1 MVVSEQVVRALLQQQ
16 APQWAE
22 LPLRL
27 VGEIG
32 TDNVLYRLGDSLVVR
47 LPRGGR
53 SAASVAK
60 ECEWLPRLR
69 AHLPVAIPDV
79 RAAGRP
85 GAGYPHVWAVYG
97 WLSGARA
104 TEHRV
109 HDQEQLA
116 HELAGFFSA
125 LWSLD
130 ATGAPAPGEHNFFR
144 GVPLADRDQQ
154 TRASIAALRGL
165 IDATAV
171 TAAWDEAL
179 AAPAWSGPPVWIHGD
194 IDRQNLLV
202 LDGRLSGVIDFG
214 GLGAGDP
221 ACDVMAAWKLFD
233 TPARTAFRKALEVD
247 EATWQRSRGW
257 AVSQAVIALAY
268 YTDETHPVLV
278 RESRRWIANAV
289 GELRGQPSG

>member
-1 MVVSEQVVRALLQQQ
+1 MHDDDVAVSAEVVRALLREQ

-27 VGEIG
+27 VDEIG

-53 SAASVAK
+53 SVASLAK

-69 AHLPVAIPDV
+69 PHLPVAIPAV
-79 RAAGRP
+79 RAVGRP
-85 GAGYPHVWAVYG
+85 GAAYPYGWAVYE
-97 WLSGARA
+97 WLPGERA
-104 TEHRV
+104 TEGRV
-109 HDQEQLA
+109 RDAAALA
-116 HELAGFFSA
+116 RDLAGFLSA
-125 LWSLD
+125 LWGLD
-130 ATGAPAPGEHNFFR
+130 AGQAPPPGEHNFFR
-144 GVPLADRDQQ
+144 GVPLAERERE
-154 TRASIAALRGL
+154 TRSSIAALHGL
-165 IDATAV
+165 IDTTAV
-171 TAAWDEAL
+171 ADVWDAAL
-179 AAPAWSGPPVWIHGD
+179 AAPEWPGPPVWIHGD

-202 LDGRLSGVIDFG
+202 QDGRLSGVIDFG

-221 ACDVMAAWKLFD
+221 ACDVMAAWKLFS
-233 TPARTAFRKALEVD
+233 PSARAAFREALAVD

-278 RESRRWIANAV
+278 RESHRWIASAT
-289 GELRGQPSG
+289 GG